1 MQKCSPRPATAVTVR
16 HASRGASAGGHPPS
30 DRCSWGSFC
39 GVSGS
44 EQGRGT
50 FSSKGPRKNPSGFVG
65 HTQSPCYSS
74 FFVCFYK
81 PLKIQKPLLVCRLH
95 NHSLQ
100 TAQKQPWLADP
111 WFRTRTLTLDGVPV
125 LTRPPLPRGLGPRL
139 FCAPGEPGEVT
150 APHLPRGVLQGPG
163 V

>member
-1 MQKCSPRPATAVTVR
+1 MFTAPCHCGHSKTCLQGSL
-16 HASRGASAGGHPPS
+16 SRGSSAVGP
-30 DRCSWGSFC
+30 
-39 GVSGS
+39 VLV
-44 EQGRGT
+44 GRFLWRQWFRAGT
-50 FSSKGPRKNPSGFVG
+50 ADFLLKGPEKKPFRLCGPYTVSMLFFIFCLFLQAFKN
-65 HTQSPCYSS
+65 T
-74 FFVCFYK
+74 K
-81 PLKIQKPLLVCRLH
+81 ATL
-95 NHSLQ
+95 SLQ

>member
-1 MQKCSPRPATAVTVR
+1 MQKCSPRPVTAVTVR

-30 DRCSWGSFC
+30 DRCSWGGLWRQWF
-39 GVSGS
+39 
-44 EQGRGT
+44 RAGT
-50 FSSKGPRKNPSGFVG
+50 GDFLLKGPEKKPFRLCGPYTVSMLFFIFCLFLQAFKN
-65 HTQSPCYSS
+65 T
-74 FFVCFYK
+74 K
-81 PLKIQKPLLVCRLH
+81 ATL
-95 NHSLQ
+95 SLQ
-100 TAQKQPWLADP
+100 IAQKQPWLADP
-111 WFRTRTLTLDGVPV
+111 WFRTRNLTLDGVPV